1 MKAINVLAF
10 PGTNCQEETARAI
23 RQAGFSSR
31 IFRWNDN
38 PEDISQ
44 SNGLVIAGG
53 FSFEDRGRSGVI
65 AANDPVA
72 SAIRKMAAEGKP
84 ILGICNGAQVLVET
98 GLVPGFHSGKI
109 EMSLARNRRQNI
121 EGILGSGFYH
131 DFIHL
136 KPGKKPC
143 AWTNFEGVL
152 RLPIAHGE
160 GRFLASENVISAI
173 DQNGQDSLIYCDQE
187 GRTDSHFPVNP
198 NGSLL
203 NLAGVSNPQGNVMA
217 MMPHPERVED
227 GQKIFQSLHEFF
239 KNGLPPASPII
250 PEADTAPQMHNKRQY
265 PIEIFVSLKITD
277 NTEKTLESAAQ
288 NIFSDSDLSLVRE
301 DFWGIETDSDPLE
314 VAQKIAQSDEFYNEN
329 KEKALFRIGEK
340 WFVSESKKLH
350 ECEPP
355 HTHSLSVLAKEKD
368 DVLGEEKTTSL
379 KKHSGLSVAVHS
391 GVMWRC
397 SKKIPED
404 MLLQSVLFGNPISWE
419 LERG

>member
-10 PGTNCQEETARAI
+10 PGTNCQQETARAI
-23 RQAGFSSR
+23 RQAGFLSR
-31 IFRWNDN
+31 IFRWNDDPN
-38 PEDISQ
+38 EISQ
-44 SNGLVIAGG
+44 SDGLVIAGG

-72 SAIRKMAAEGKP
+72 SVIRKMAAEGKP

-109 EMSLARNRRQNI
+109 EMSLARNRRQNK

-143 AWTNFEGVL
+143 AWTNFSGVL

-160 GRFLASENVISAI
+160 GRFLASENIISAI
-173 DQNGQDSLIYCDQE
+173 EKNDQSSLLYCDAN
-187 GRTDSHFPVNP
+187 GSINPHFPVNP

-217 MMPHPERVED
+217 MMPHPERVEG
-227 GQKIFQSLHEFF
+227 GQKIFRSLHEFF
-239 KNGLPPASPII
+239 KSGIPKANPVI
-250 PEADTAPQMHNKRQY
+250 PEADPHPQMQNIKQY

-277 NTEKTLESAAQ
+277 NTEKTIESAAQ

-301 DFWGIETDSDPLE
+301 DFWGIETDADPLE
-314 VAQKIAQSDEFYNEN
+314 GAQKIAQSDEFYNEN

-350 ECEPP
+350 
-355 HTHSLSVLAKEKD
+355 SLPKSAFGTRKRKRRLLASIFWD
-368 DVLGEEKTTSL
+368 FL
-379 KKHSGLSVAVHS
+379 KSRHETGGRIL
-391 GVMWRC
+391 
-397 SKKIPED
+397 
-404 MLLQSVLFGNPISWE
+404 
-419 LERG
+419 